1 MRRAKP
7 QRRRVKREQ
16 QLHARLRSLH
26 SLGEAIEAMK
36 NLSARHYR
44 EMRVAVEP
52 ARRYREGIE
61 RILGWSGA
69 ELPAGDGAPG
79 LLIIGAELGLCGG
92 YNARV
97 VAAGAAHRAA
107 LGDGPTYCAGRR
119 AATLLQRRGV
129 ALTHVSSTPTSLEG
143 ITEFLLGLAEE
154 LLTAYVR
161 DQLSSLDIVSTQFV
175 GVGDHPTSVLR
186 LLPLA
191 ARDTDHAPRIAYV
204 SPAILSFAAIREYL
218 YSVLYDLLLDALA
231 AEHGAR
237 LVSTQAAGH
246 WIDERKRRIQQQLA
260 AIRREA
266 STQEVIE
273 IAAGARARR
282 AQAGIQRSR

>member
-1 MRRAKP
+1 M
-7 QRRRVKREQ
+7 KREQ
-16 QLHARLRSLH
+16 QLMARLRSLH
-26 SLGEAIEAMK
+26 SLGEAIDAMK

-44 EMRVAVEP
+44 EIRVAVEP
-52 ARRYREGIE
+52 AREYREGIE
-61 RILGWSGA
+61 RILGWTGA

-79 LLIIGAELGLCGG
+79 LLIIGAELGLCGA

-97 VAAGAAHRAA
+97 AAAGAAHRAA
-107 LGDGPTYCAGRR
+107 LGDGPTYCVGRR
-119 AATLLQRRGV
+119 TATLLNRHGI
-129 ALTHVSSTPTSLEG
+129 ALTRVSAAPTSRDG

-161 DQLSSLDIVSTQFV
+161 DNLSSLDIVSTRFA
-175 GVGDHPTSVLR
+175 GVGDQPPGVLR

-191 ARDTDHAPRIAYV
+191 ARDPDHAPRVRYV
-204 SPAILSFAAIREYL
+204 SATTLRFAAIREYL
-218 YSVLYDLLLDALA
+218 YIVLYDLLLDALA
-231 AEHGAR
+231 CEHGAR
-237 LVSTQAAGH
+237 LVATQAAGN
-246 WIDERKRRIQQQLA
+246 WLEERARHARQQLT

-282 AQAGIQRSR
+282 TQIDVHQARQQRSPPSGL